1 MMSLKASICLEKKL
15 HEVTLTSLN
24 LKCLQEKVNEL
35 LNTTSNGNSIHHFKI
50 TDNSG
55 QDINNDQQLKTAF
68 EIQPVF
74 FYIHIFQS
82 NEDEKKHTEDK
93 KKEYNNSSDDEC
105 HKIVNPLVLLT
116 GAAKYKTL
124 DYLPG

>member
-1 MMSLKASICLEKKL
+1 MSLKAFLGLEKKL

-35 LNTTSNGNSIHHFKI
+35 LNTTSNGDSSHRFKI

-55 QDINNDQQLKTAF
+55 QDINNDQQLKISF

-74 FYIHIFQS
+74 FYINIIQS
-82 NEDEKKHTEDK
+82 NEDEKKHTEDE
-93 KKEYNNSSDDEC
+93 KKEYNNSNDDDDEC
-105 HKIVNPLVLLT
+105 HKI
-116 GAAKYKTL
+116 
-124 DYLPG
+124 